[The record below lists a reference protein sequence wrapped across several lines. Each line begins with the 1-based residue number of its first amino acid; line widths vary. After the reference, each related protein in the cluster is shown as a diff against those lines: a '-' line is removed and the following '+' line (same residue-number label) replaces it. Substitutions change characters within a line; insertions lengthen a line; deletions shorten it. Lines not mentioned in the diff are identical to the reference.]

1 MCGVKVP
8 KIMEVIL
15 LVGNFDRAI
24 FMSVCP
30 WEGGRGVGG
39 KGRMI
44 FQTTNQRFFLPSMS
58 FF

>member
-30 WEGGRGVGG
+30 WEGGGGGGGGANPTSDVCVG
-39 KGRMI
+39 KTI
-44 FQTTNQRFFLPSMS
+44 C
-58 FF
+58 